1 MERQMSSCPPIWF
14 RLALSA
20 SIQASL
26 IGSIACRATFRATTS
41 RGETRPTAT
50 LEIMRSRSP
59 IKCNCSSITPL
70 NSGFRKKYST
80 TSSRPLMGFTS
91 FRGNTIQ
98 RFSRRAPIGLIVL
111 SITSN
116 KLLPPSFMLPISSRL
131 RTVNLSR
138 RTYLSSS
145 IRASEVICPI
155 CVCCV
160 IMRYCK
166 IAPEAMIPFL
176 RCSTPNP
183 FRFFTSKCFSSFSR
197 AVVSV
202 NTQSSSSNVKN
213 LLPKLPSNIP
223 RRPRS
228 NSTSFGAKLF
238 SSLSIW
244 SKEPSAVRNSPVEI
258 SRNATPQAPL
268 PK

>member
-1 MERQMSSCPPIWF
+1 MPVSSLSRCICKDSPCRNRAIRRSSSTWHLRRILSHRLYWQATAGRCWFPFDAVADGTVMSSCPPIWF

-26 IGSIACRATFRATTS
+26 IGSIACRPLSERL
-41 RGETRPTAT
+41 P
-50 LEIMRSRSP
+50 MREKHVPRLLWDNAFQVAYQVQLFLQS
-59 IKCNCSSITPL
+59 PL

-91 FRGNTIQ
+91 FRGIPSNASAGGPH
-98 RFSRRAPIGLIVL
+98 RLIVL

-166 IAPEAMIPFL
+166 IAPEAMILFL

-197 AVVSV
+197 AVV
-202 NTQSSSSNVKN
+202 
-213 LLPKLPSNIP
+213 P
-223 RRPRS
+223 
-228 NSTSFGAKLF
+228 
-238 SSLSIW
+238 
-244 SKEPSAVRNSPVEI
+244 
-258 SRNATPQAPL
+258 
-268 PK
+268 